1 MPDNEDRDARYAE
14 ILRKIAQRKQQ
25 ATSAPILSILS
36 TALDALNAAGLL
48 AAIKRRPPKGLSAYG
63 PKTFTGSLPAAGGI
77 AEQWV
82 SSVMWYKPKGYQY
95 YETLDLLG
103 IWALGSGRT
112 ARIIIGEKRLMF
124 NAPVFNPESYYH
136 HIKRKFDLHYAGNA
150 SPPVEAG
157 NLLYVATY
165 DESQRLTARS
175 TLESTL
181 RNWVQAKN
189 EAAADEE

>member
-14 ILRKIAQRKQQ
+14 ILRNIAQRKQK

-48 AAIKRRPPKGLSAYG
+48 AAIKRRPPKGLSVYG
-63 PKTFTGSLPAAGGI
+63 PKTFTGSLPASSEI
-77 AEQWV
+77 PEQWV

-95 YETLDLLG
+95 YETLNLLG
-103 IWALGSGRT
+103 IWALGSGQT
-112 ARIIIGEKRLMF
+112 ARVIVGEKTLQF

-150 SPPVEAG
+150 SPPLEAG
-157 NLLYVATY
+157 SLLYDAVY
-165 DESQRLTARS
+165 DGTQRLPMRS
-175 TLESTL
+175 ALESTL
-181 RNWVQAKN
+181 REWVKVKN
-189 EAAADEE
+189 EAAVDDE